1 SRHTKGAAANP
12 NPGLK
17 LGTQLTWLPTSAVTS
32 GIVGAI
38 NPPTNQKA
46 SEPST
51 VSRARYSMVAKPRRD
66 FAYLN
71 TPKATAPASSAV
83 ASTKAPKPWNCALE
97 VVSMAKPPPSTAV
110 AVISGRHRP
119 HKSPKMEKTMRTNAK
134 SPAPKPT
141 VRGKVIR
148 ATRIKNN

>member
-1 SRHTKGAAANP
+1 
-12 NPGLK
+12 
-17 LGTQLTWLPTSAVTS
+17 
-32 GIVGAI
+32 
-38 NPPTNQKA
+38 
-46 SEPST
+46 
-51 VSRARYSMVAKPRRD
+51 MVAKPRRD

-71 TPKATAPASSAV
+71 TPKATAPASNAV

-141 VRGKVIR
+141 EIGR
-148 ATRIKNN
+148 ASCREREKSAEGGVALESRADRHDKQNSK

>member
-1 SRHTKGAAANP
+1 
-12 NPGLK
+12 
-17 LGTQLTWLPTSAVTS
+17 
-32 GIVGAI
+32 
-38 NPPTNQKA
+38 
-46 SEPST
+46 
-51 VSRARYSMVAKPRRD
+51 MVAKPRRD

-141 VRGKVIR
+141 RSEEHTSELQSRGHLVCRLRLTKKKHR
-148 ATRIKNN
+148 HHL